1 MTLEEKANE
10 YALNALE
17 SEIDKV
23 KNAYIDGYNVARN
36 ELLHESIDIDGVT
49 YHDMSLPSGT
59 LWSEIIKYSK
69 DGSNYF
75 LEKPYNLVKEFS
87 IPTKEDWEEL
97 EQNTRQTDF
106 RDCFQYLSKDGVKL
120 NLAHFYYWC
129 KSDVNDENEALVYKN
144 GTFKNKFTGE
154 SAAIVLVKKMK

>member
-69 DGSNYF
+69 DGSNYI

-106 RDCFQYLSKDGVKL
+106 RDCFQYLSVQAQHERARPSSRIL
-120 NLAHFYYWC
+120 QT
-129 KSDVNDENEALVYKN
+129 SIPENCRCRQFLHGKPLRVC
-144 GTFKNKFTGE
+144 
-154 SAAIVLVKKMK
+154 L